1 MHKGSNERTSRN
13 CFYKV
18 PQLSC
23 NHWGTCW
30 SKTVFGSVFASS
42 KVMRSAML
50 GIDLSSYLNMVVKR
64 QDSFFFR
71 LVIMIFVPF
80 LFRSRSLTLKRAWIL
95 GSSCDISRGKEWWNF
110 NRWEWVNY
118 HDSIKEHYRW
128 RNRNT
133 MRNKRTFSFM
143 SNIVRNTAHFHCANH
158 YPNGRLFISA
168 DRIQINGNAT
178 LNIIREHSLAILTH
192 FINT

>member
-1 MHKGSNERTSRN
+1 MNAQ
-13 CFYKV
+13 V
-18 PQLSC
+18 
-23 NHWGTCW
+23 GTAFI
-30 SKTVFGSVFASS
+30 KFHNYHVIIEELAQVKLFGSVFASS
-42 KVMRSAML
+42 KVMRSVML

-64 QDSFFFR
+64 QDFFIYFFYFR

-80 LFRSRSLTLKRAWIL
+80 LFRSRSLTLKRAWIS

-118 HDSIKEHYRW
+118 HDPIKEHRW

-158 YPNGRLFISA
+158 YPNGRLFISN
-168 DRIQINGNAT
+168 IQINGNAT